1 MFYSFNKIK
10 IVVTVYI
17 FITTLVDVTC
27 KGEAQAKFA
36 SCTLLYK
43 HNIFVLTTY

>member
-10 IVVTVYI
+10 IIVKVYL

-27 KGEAQAKFA
+27 KGDAQA
-36 SCTLLYK
+36 
-43 HNIFVLTTY
+43 NVFV